1 MSTGQLTVRRCLS
14 VVIVLA
20 LGVAVPASLTG
31 CGGGDQE
38 ESATQQKPRALVSD
52 AALDTVTVDTGVTSD
67 TDSSY
72 EAGTLPDAEG
82 VIKDQAAGEQE
93 ALDAG
98 SGIKAVPTET
108 ETGSVPSGTRPSTS
122 VSSGDGAYGL
132 QLGSFTSLANAR
144 RQADRISA
152 LGYAPVIEE
161 SDLGGQIYHRV
172 MLWGVGDM
180 AETSRLGEY
189 IHSETGI
196 AYLVRRGN

>member
-1 MSTGQLTVRRCLS
+1 MSAGRLTVRLS
-14 VVIVLA
+14 LVLVLA
-20 LGVAVPASLTG
+20 LGFATPVALTG

-38 ESATQQKPRALVSD
+38 ESATQEKPRAMVPD
-52 AALDTVTVDTGVTSD
+52 AAFDTAAVDTGITPD
-67 TDSSY
+67 TESSY

-82 VIKDQAAGEQE
+82 VSEDTAAGEQT
-93 ALDAG
+93 AQDAG
-98 SGIKAVPTET
+98 AELKAVPVET
-108 ETGSVPSGTRPSTS
+108 EARPVQSVTRPSTS

-132 QLGSFTSLANAR
+132 QLGSFTNLSNAR
-144 RQADRISA
+144 KQADRISA
-152 LGYAPVIEE
+152 LGYAPLIEE

-180 AETSRLGEY
+180 AEASRLGEY